1 MSDQN
6 TQPSDRFAVHA
17 SADSHFS
24 WLRTRLAVENTLLAW
39 VRTATSLIGF
49 GFTIVQF
56 FQRFHDFPGAK
67 PPWLPSAPRDLGL
80 GLIFAGILSL
90 TISTLQYRSVN
101 RYLRSGSFA
110 AIAAERAE
118 QYQTATPIVAI
129 FLLII
134 GIFVFFALLFR
145 LT

>member
-6 TQPSDRFAVHA
+6 GGSDRFAVHA
-17 SADSHFS
+17 TADSHFS

-39 VRTATSLIGF
+39 VRTATSLIAF

-67 PPWLPSAPRDLGL
+67 PPWLPGAPRDLGL

-90 TISTLQYRSVN
+90 TISTLQYRSIN
-101 RYLRSGSFA
+101 RYLRSGSVA
-110 AIAAERAE
+110 ALAVAQKER
-118 QYQTATPIVAI
+118 YQTATPIVAV